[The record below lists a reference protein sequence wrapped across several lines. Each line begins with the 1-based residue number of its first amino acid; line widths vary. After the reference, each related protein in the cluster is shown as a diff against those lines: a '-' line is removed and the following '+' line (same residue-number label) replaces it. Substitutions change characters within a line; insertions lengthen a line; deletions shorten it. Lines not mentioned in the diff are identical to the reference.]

1 MELQPLIAGT
11 AISRSGFGK
20 VLGRN
25 REDVSA
31 GN

>member
-11 AISRSGFGK
+11 AISISGFGK
-20 VLGRN
+20 VLDRN
-25 REDVSA
+25 REDGSA